1 MTTHLSKIYENLPP
15 EQLALLAFNHL
26 ADDDDLERE
35 RILSVVPRQTLM
47 MHDWHFIKH
56 SGRLGTIAHMIGISY
71 WRAQAAFYMRSF
83 AWLHQQHQTESSQLD
98 DDAIVEAYRD
108 IEQQIDTAAAK
119 LIATERAINDFMV
132 DYGIN
137 PEVVQRLTMTS
148 SDFDISES
156 LIALEERKSIK
167 ICSEQYTMIYE
178 MLEGLLSI

>member
-1 MTTHLSKIYENLPP
+1 MTDLSKIYENLPP
-15 EQLALLAFNHL
+15 DQLALLVFNHM
-26 ADDDDLERE
+26 ADDDDLERQ
-35 RILSVVPRQTLM
+35 RILSAVPKETYRMNDWYFMRHSSTLG
-47 MHDWHFIKH
+47 DVAKI
-56 SGRLGTIAHMIGISY
+56 IGIVY
-71 WRAQAAFYMRSF
+71 WKAQATFFMRSF
-83 AWLHQQHQTESSQLD
+83 AWLHQQHQAESSQLD
-98 DDAIVEAYRD
+98 DDAIVEAYRN
-108 IEQQIDTAAAK
+108 IEKQIDTAAAK